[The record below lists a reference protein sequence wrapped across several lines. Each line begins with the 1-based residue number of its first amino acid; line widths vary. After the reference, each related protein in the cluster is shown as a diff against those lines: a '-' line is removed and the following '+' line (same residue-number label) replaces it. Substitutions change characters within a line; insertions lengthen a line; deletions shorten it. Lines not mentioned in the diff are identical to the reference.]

1 MSWIGRILVGVSSR
15 GLPKSWHP
23 NATGMLSFKHNG
35 LFVRS
40 ESSGGSGVEKRQ
52 ITEAEAKLIG
62 LLQARFPKARHI
74 DVVDI
79 SGGCGAM
86 YTVYVE
92 TSEFRNMR
100 TVKQHQMV
108 NDVLLAEIKNN
119 MHGLRIQ
126 TAVPPPSDEEVAGG
140 KYD

>member
-1 MSWIGRILVGVSSR
+1 MSMITRVLLGASTLSRRMLLMSSSQSITPRIDR
-15 GLPKSWHP
+15 KQ
-23 NATGMLSFKHNG
+23 LSTTD
-35 LFVRS
+35 
-40 ESSGGSGVEKRQ
+40 EKRVVS
-52 ITEAEAKLIG
+52 EGEAKLIG
-62 LLQARFPKARHI
+62 LLRARFPNAKHI

-100 TVKQHQMV
+100 TVRQHQMV

-126 TAVPPPSDEEVAGG
+126 TAVPPPSAPSDT
-140 KYD
+140 

>member
-1 MSWIGRILVGVSSR
+1 MSMIARVFQGVSTR
-15 GLPKSWHP
+15 
-23 NATGMLSFKHNG
+23 TRMLLLSSANQQIAKTVQIDRKQLSTNNG
-35 LFVRS
+35 
-40 ESSGGSGVEKRQ
+40 GDEKRVVS
-52 ITEAEAKLIG
+52 EGEAKLIG
-62 LLQARFPKARHI
+62 LLRARFPNAKHI

-92 TSEFRNMR
+92 TNEFRNMR
-100 TVKQHQMV
+100 TVRQHQMV

-126 TAVPPPSDEEVAGG
+126 TAVPSSSS
-140 KYD
+140 

>member
-1 MSWIGRILVGVSSR
+1 MSMIARVFQGVSTRTRMLLLS
-15 GLPKSWHP
+15 SA
-23 NATGMLSFKHNG
+23 NQQIATSKNVQIDRRQLSTNNG
-35 LFVRS
+35 
-40 ESSGGSGVEKRQ
+40 GGDEKRVVS
-52 ITEAEAKLIG
+52 EGEAKLIG
-62 LLQARFPKARHI
+62 LLRTRFPNAKHI

-100 TVKQHQMV
+100 TVRQHQMV

-126 TAVPPPSDEEVAGG
+126 TAVPSSSSSSSS
-140 KYD
+140 

>member
-1 MSWIGRILVGVSSR
+1 MTRSYSNNTTAENNGSR
-15 GLPKSWHP
+15 VTSD
-23 NATGMLSFKHNG
+23 
-35 LFVRS
+35 
-40 ESSGGSGVEKRQ
+40 
-52 ITEAEAKLIG
+52 AEQKLID
-62 LLQARFPKARHI
+62 LLRARFPRARLI

-92 TSEFRNMR
+92 TSEFANMR

-108 NDVLLAEIKNN
+108 NEVLLAEIKNN

-126 TAVPPPSDEEVAGG
+126 TAVPPPISND
-140 KYD
+140 K

>member
-1 MSWIGRILVGVSSR
+1 MLLLNSANQQIA
-15 GLPKSWHP
+15 KST
-23 NATGMLSFKHNG
+23 NVQIDRRQLSTNNG
-35 LFVRS
+35 
-40 ESSGGSGVEKRQ
+40 GDEKRVVS
-52 ITEAEAKLIG
+52 EGEAKLIG
-62 LLQARFPKARHI
+62 LLRARFPNAKHI

-100 TVKQHQMV
+100 TVRQHQMV

-126 TAVPPPSDEEVAGG
+126 TAVPSSSS
-140 KYD
+140 

>member
-1 MSWIGRILVGVSSR
+1 MSWITRLLVGRVVK
-15 GLPKSWHP
+15 PSWHSTSFAIGSVRY
-23 NATGMLSFKHNG
+23 AT
-35 LFVRS
+35 
-40 ESSGGSGVEKRQ
+40 SSGGGDEKQRE
-52 ITEAEAKLIG
+52 ISEAEAKLIN
-62 LLQARFPKARHI
+62 LLRSRFPKARHI

-100 TVKQHQMV
+100 TVRQHQMV

-140 KYD
+140 KY